1 MNKERMYV
9 LADLIDT
16 ISPEKFNIS
25 NWTLDVEPLP
35 DGSGY
40 YYNNQEIHAN
50 LSAYDCG
57 TAGCIAGWAV
67 ALKNDLDLKSFPLS
81 SVSAEA
87 SDYLGLTIGEANSLF
102 FFGQKSIWHKYHSEL
117 GFYEDLSYD
126 GQIKS
131 KHAAYALRELADGN
145 WEF

>member
-9 LADLIDT
+9 LADLIET

-35 DGSGY
+35 DGSGHHY
-40 YYNNQEIHAN
+40 VNQEIDAN

-67 ALKNDLDLKSFPLS
+67 ALKNDLDLKSFPLG
-81 SVSAEA
+81 SVAIEA
-87 SDYLGLTIGEANSLF
+87 CDYLGITMEEGQSLF
-102 FFGQKSIWHKYHSEL
+102 YFGQNSIWHKYYSEL
-117 GFYEDLSYD
+117 GFYEDWGYEK
-126 GQIKS
+126 QIES